1 MRGSCVYVVR
11 GKESIVLS
19 KGILIKK
26 RSKNR
31 IVIQN
36 YGGGYALNGKKAQ
49 IWLIARQG
57 FIPTEKEDIR
67 LVSELC
73 VEGLMLETDIPNSYG
88 MYFLLSGHALGVRRR
103 KGLRFPLFGI
113 EKEIVRWYQNGKR
126 SLRLEELIFLI
137 ENKVNPLDYE
147 YDEFGVALSERI
159 NPSRIQINNRLKYE
173 MLGAKKRDDVVN
185 AVLRLFAK
193 NRMYL
198 V

>member
-1 MRGSCVYVVR
+1 MKR
-11 GKESIVLS
+11 
-19 KGILIKK
+19 
-26 RSKNR
+26 RSKNGV
-31 IVIQN
+31 IIQN
-36 YGGGYALNGKKAQ
+36 YGGRYALNGKKAQ

-88 MYFLLSGHALGVRRR
+88 MYFLLSGHVLGVRRR

-113 EKEIVRWYQNGKR
+113 EKEISRWFQNGKR
-126 SLRLEELIFLI
+126 SLRLEEVVFLI

-147 YDEFGVALSERI
+147 HDEFGVALSERI
-159 NPSRIQINNRLKYE
+159 NPSRIQVGDRLKYE
-173 MLGAKKRDDVVN
+173 MLAAKRRDDVVD
-185 AVLRLFAK
+185 AVIRLIVK

>member
-1 MRGSCVYVVR
+1 MKR
-11 GKESIVLS
+11 
-19 KGILIKK
+19 

-36 YGGGYALNGKKAQ
+36 YGGRYELNGKKAQ
-49 IWLIARQG
+49 IWLIARRG
-57 FIPTEKEDIR
+57 FIPTEKGDIK
-67 LVSELC
+67 LASQLC
-73 VEGLMLETDIPNSYG
+73 AEGLMMETDMPNSYG
-88 MYFLLSGHALGVRRR
+88 MYFLLSGHVLGVRRR

-126 SLRLEELIFLI
+126 SLRLEEVVFLI

-147 YDEFGVALSERI
+147 HDEFGVALSERI
-159 NPSRIQINNRLKYE
+159 NPSRIQVGDRLKYE
-173 MLGAKKRDDVVN
+173 MLAAKRRDDVVD
-185 AVLRLFAK
+185 AVIRLIVK